1 MKDGYSLVGT
11 VPSEMKDAIFRLA
24 HFDPTFTD
32 EYGNQVIDYL
42 ALDALVTYG
51 PLIVVTAS
59 EVKEH
64 IKSVFKLDFAEEEIN
79 ISAKRLGRRNMINYI
94 EVKRGEKPK
103 FQVLPDAASEI
114 QDNLNQIREI
124 EEEVINSWREEVFS
138 KYKEYPIV
146 KDKIELIAENLQFFM
161 SKMFIR
167 HGVECVAILY
177 PESSKSQQ
185 WLSSIESYILEALPK
200 IDPFVDE
207 IVKLEIPSFFKS
219 PDPKRKLYI
228 ANLFNS
234 SFYWHLIQVDE
245 KCSKLLQKVTRGQNL
260 YLDNNILYSLVGFQ
274 GINMLKATHTMLNLA
289 KALGYELAITNKT
302 IGEFHESLNW
312 QMKQLKQRP
321 PLPKELARIAAVNL
335 EKDSFL
341 TCYWDEFVK
350 NGTSIEEF
358 ISEKSHLE
366 DILVGLEIRET
377 NKFREDIEES
387 QELLDEESILRSN
400 TFEDNEHIIEH
411 DAFHRV
417 FINKIR
423 KGPKYNFSEA
433 VAWFLTYDS
442 KLPIYDRA
450 ARKGKPFL
458 PFCITGDQWVQVNRP
473 LLTRTAN
480 QEEYE
485 ESFHTLVTLPFLR
498 TMIPV
503 SSLEKAYNEVLGRLA
518 RYKEM
523 NPQLA
528 LNITADKHF
537 MVTIASETDEQKK
550 DEKIENKFVD
560 IAAQLQREKETLVE
574 RDKQKDKEIGLLEER
589 ISQVEGEFE
598 ENKKSYQGQIEELK
612 VAVEKEKSKRKD
624 AEGAAIK
631 AQEGFG
637 TFKTNLIKWSIF
649 AGGLVL
655 TSLILWLM
663 LFELPLLE
671 TFKNKTVIGIFS
683 QLLLIFA
690 FLNIPL
696 KQHWKVWL
704 PGMIIPLIIAIS
716 SFLWPT

>member
-1 MKDGYSLVGT
+1 MKDSYSLVGT

-42 ALDALVTYG
+42 ALDALATYG

-79 ISAKRLGRRNMINYI
+79 ASAKRLGRRNMVNYI
-94 EVKRGEKPK
+94 EVERGEKPK

-146 KDKIELIAENLQFFM
+146 KDKIELIAENLQLFM

-219 PDPKRKLYI
+219 PDHERKLYI
-228 ANLFNS
+228 TNLFNS
-234 SFYWHLIQVDE
+234 SFFWHLIQVDE

-260 YLDNNILYSLVGFQ
+260 YLDNNILYSLAGFD
-274 GINMLKATHTMLNLA
+274 GINMLKAAHTMLNLA
-289 KALGYELAITNKT
+289 KRLGYKLGVTSKT
-302 IGEFHESLNW
+302 IDEFHDSLDW
-312 QMKQLKQRP
+312 QMKQLKQKP
-321 PLPKELARIAAVNL
+321 PLPKELARIAAENL

-358 ISEKSHLE
+358 VSEKSHLE
-366 DILVGLEIRET
+366 GILEGLEIKET
-377 NKFREDIEES
+377 NKFRKDIEGS
-387 QELLDEESILRSN
+387 QELLNEKSILRSS
-400 TFEDNEHIIEH
+400 TSEVNEHIIEH
-411 DAFHRV
+411 DTYHRV

-423 KGPKYNFSEA
+423 KGPKYKFSEA
-433 VAWFLTYDS
+433 VAWFLTHDS
-442 KLPIYDRA
+442 KLPVYDRA
-450 ARKGKPFL
+450 ARKGKSFL
-458 PFCITGDQWVQVNRP
+458 SFCITSDQWVQINRP

-503 SSLEKAYNEVLGRLA
+503 SSLGKAYNEVLGRLA

-528 LNITADKHF
+528 LNITADTHF

-550 DEKIENKFVD
+550 EEKIEHKFVD
-560 IAAQLQREKETLVE
+560 IASQLQREKEMLEE

-589 ISQVEGEFE
+589 ISHVEGEFE
-598 ENKKSYQGQIEELK
+598 ENKKRYQGQIEELK
-612 VAVEKEKSKRKD
+612 IAVEKEKSKRKD
-624 AEGAAIK
+624 AEGAAKK
-631 AQEGFG
+631 AQERFG

-671 TFKNKTVIGIFS
+671 TFRNKTVIGIFS
-683 QLLLIFA
+683 QLVLIFA

-704 PGMIIPLIIAIS
+704 SGMIIPLIIAIL
-716 SFLWPT
+716 SFLGLT

>member
-1 MKDGYSLVGT
+1 MKDGYSAVEVSQG
-11 VPSEMKDAIFRLA
+11 EMKEAIFRLA
-24 HFDPTFTD
+24 HFDPTFTN
-32 EYGNQVIDYL
+32 EYGNRVIDYL
-42 ALDALVTYG
+42 VLDALAAYG
-51 PLIVVTAS
+51 PLTVVTAS

-64 IKSVFKLDFAEEEIN
+64 IKRVFKLDFAEEEIN
-79 ISAKRLGRRNMINYI
+79 ASAKRLDQKNMVSYI
-94 EVKRGEKPK
+94 EAERGEKPK
-103 FQVLPDAASEI
+103 FQVLSGAESEI
-114 QDNLNQIREI
+114 QNNLNQIKGVED
-124 EEEVINSWREEVFS
+124 EVINNWTEEVS
-138 KYKEYPIV
+138 DKYKEYPIV
-146 KDKIELIAENLQFFM
+146 KDKIEFIVGNLRLFI

-167 HGVECVAILY
+167 HGIECVAILY
-177 PESSKSQQ
+177 PESSKPQQ
-185 WLSSIESYILEALPK
+185 WLRSIESGILETLPK

-207 IVKLEIPSFFKS
+207 IAKLEIPSFFKNL
-219 PDPKRKLYI
+219 DPKRKLYI
-228 ANLFNS
+228 TNLFNS

-245 KCSKLLQKVTRGQNL
+245 KCSKLLQKVTRGQKL
-260 YLDNNILYSLVGFQ
+260 YLDNNILYSLVGFD
-274 GINMLKATHTMLNLA
+274 GMNMLKAAHIMLNLA
-289 KALGYELAITNKT
+289 KSLGYELGITNKT
-302 IGEFHESLNW
+302 IDEFHESLNW

-321 PLPKELARIAAVNL
+321 PLPKELARIATMNL

-366 DILVGLEIRET
+366 NILGGLEIRET
-377 NKFREDIEES
+377 NEFRKDIEES
-387 QELLDEESILRSN
+387 QELLNEESILRSS
-400 TFEDNEHIIEH
+400 TSVDRDYIVEH
-411 DAFHRV
+411 DAYHRV

-423 KGPKYNFSEA
+423 KGPKYHFHEA
-433 VAWFLTYDS
+433 VAWFLTHDS
-442 KLPIYDRA
+442 KLPVYDRA

-458 PFCITGDQWVQVNRP
+458 PFCITSDQWVQVNRP
-473 LLTRTAN
+473 LLTRTAS

-485 ESFHTLVTLPFLR
+485 ESFYTLVTLPFLR

-523 NPQLA
+523 NSQLA

-550 DEKIENKFVD
+550 DEKIESKFVD
-560 IAAQLQREKETLVE
+560 IAAQLQREKETLAE
-574 RDKQKDKEIGLLEER
+574 RDKQKDKEIELLGKR
-589 ISQVEGEFE
+589 ISHVEGESE

-612 VAVEKEKSKRKD
+612 VAVEKEKSKGKD

-631 AQEGFG
+631 AEERLG
-637 TFKTNLIKWSIF
+637 TFKTNLIKWSFF

-683 QLLLIFA
+683 QLVLIFA

-704 PGMIIPLIIAIS
+704 PGMIIPLIIAIL
-716 SFLWPT
+716 SFLWLT

>member
-1 MKDGYSLVGT
+1 MKDVYSAVEVSQG
-11 VPSEMKDAIFRLA
+11 EMKDAIFRLA

-42 ALDALVTYG
+42 ALDALATYG

-79 ISAKRLGRRNMINYI
+79 ISAKRLGRRNMVNYI
-94 EVKRGEKPK
+94 EVERGEKPK

-114 QDNLNQIREI
+114 QDNLNQIKEV
-124 EEEVINSWREEVFS
+124 EDEVINSWREEVS
-138 KYKEYPIV
+138 NKYEEYSIV
-146 KDKIELIAENLQFFM
+146 KDKIELIVKNLQLFI

-177 PESSKSQQ
+177 PESSKTQQ
-185 WLSSIESYILEALPK
+185 WLRSIESGILETLPK

-207 IVKLEIPSFFKS
+207 IVKLEVPRFFKN
-219 PDPKRKLYI
+219 PDSKRKLYI
-228 ANLFNS
+228 TNLFNS
-234 SFYWHLIQVDE
+234 SFFCHLIQVDE
-245 KCSKLLQKVTRGQNL
+245 RCSRLLQKVTRGQKL
-260 YLDNNILYSLVGFQ
+260 YLDNNVLYTLVGFD
-274 GINMLKATHTMLNLA
+274 GVNRLKSTHTMLNLA
-289 KALGYELAITNKT
+289 KSLGYKLAVTSKT
-302 IGEFHESLNW
+302 IDEFHESLNW
-312 QMKQLKQRP
+312 QMKELKQKP
-321 PLPKELARIAAVNL
+321 PLPKELARIAAENL

-366 DILVGLEIRET
+366 DIIEGLEIKET
-377 NKFREDIEES
+377 NKFREDIEGS
-387 QELLDEESILRSN
+387 QELLNEESILRFS
-400 TFEDNEHIIEH
+400 TSKVNEHIIEH
-411 DAFHRV
+411 DAYHRV

-423 KGPKYNFSEA
+423 KGPKYKFSAA
-433 VAWFLTYDS
+433 VAWFLTYDNA
-442 KLPIYDRA
+442 LPVYDGA
-450 ARKGKPFL
+450 ARRGNSFL
-458 PFCITGDQWVQVNRP
+458 SFCITSDQWVQVNRP

-485 ESFHTLVTLPFLR
+485 ESFYTLVTLPFLR
-498 TMIPV
+498 AMISA

-518 RYKEM
+518 RYKGM
-523 NPQLA
+523 SPQLA
-528 LNITADKHF
+528 LNITTDKHF
-537 MVTIASETDEQKK
+537 MIAIASETDEQKK
-550 DEKIENKFVD
+550 EEKIEHKFVNM
-560 IAAQLQREKETLVE
+560 ANQLQEQVEEMSGKLREE
-574 RDKQKDKEIGLLEER
+574 RDGRKSAETETRSVEEA
-589 ISQVEGEFE
+589 F
-598 ENKKSYQGQIEELK
+598 KS
-612 VAVEKEKSKRKD
+612 
-624 AEGAAIK
+624 
-631 AQEGFG
+631 
-637 TFKTNLIKWSIF
+637 FKTNLIKWSTF

-671 TFKNKTVIGIFS
+671 TFKNKTIIGIFS
-683 QLLLIFA
+683 QLVLIFA

-704 PGMIIPLIIAIS
+704 PGMIIPLIIAIL
-716 SFLWPT
+716 SFLGLS

>member
-1 MKDGYSLVGT
+1 MKDVYSAVEVSQG
-11 VPSEMKDAIFRLA
+11 EMKDAIFRLA

-42 ALDALVTYG
+42 ALDALATYG

-79 ISAKRLGRRNMINYI
+79 ISAKRLGRRNMVNYI
-94 EVKRGEKPK
+94 KVKRGEKPK

-124 EEEVINSWREEVFS
+124 GEEVINSWREEVFN

-146 KDKIELIAENLQFFM
+146 KDKIELIAENLQLFM

-167 HGVECVAILY
+167 HGVECVVILY

-185 WLSSIESYILEALPK
+185 WLSSIENYILEALPK

-245 KCSKLLQKVTRGQNL
+245 KCSKLLQKVTRGQKL
-260 YLDNNILYSLVGFQ
+260 YLDNNILYSLVGFD
-274 GINMLKATHTMLNLA
+274 GVNRLKSIHTMLNLA

-302 IGEFHESLNW
+302 IDEFHESLNW
-312 QMKQLKQRP
+312 QMKELKQRP
-321 PLPKELARIAAVNL
+321 PLPRELARIAVMNL

-350 NGTSIEEF
+350 NGTSVEEF

-366 DILVGLEIRET
+366 DILEGLEIRET
-377 NKFREDIEES
+377 NEFRKDIEES
-387 QELLDEESILRSN
+387 QELLNEESILRSS
-400 TFEDNEHIIEH
+400 TSKVNEHIIEH
-411 DAFHRV
+411 DAYHRV

-423 KGPKYNFSEA
+423 KGPKYKFSAA

-442 KLPIYDRA
+442 ALPVYDRA
-450 ARKGKPFL
+450 ARRGNSFL
-458 PFCITGDQWVQVNRP
+458 SFCITSDQWMQVNRP

-485 ESFHTLVTLPFLR
+485 ESFHALVTLPFLR

-560 IAAQLQREKETLVE
+560 IAAQLQREQETLAK
-574 RDKQKDKEIGLLEER
+574 RNKQKDKEIGLLEE
-589 ISQVEGEFE
+589 
-598 ENKKSYQGQIEELK
+598 NKKSYQGQIEKLK

-655 TSLILWLM
+655 TSLILWLK

-683 QLLLIFA
+683 QLVLISA

-704 PGMIIPLIIAIS
+704 PGMIIPLIIAILF
-716 SFLWPT
+716 FLGLT